1 MKINI
6 LCYLEGINE
15 SDMDVKCGL
24 LAEEQV
30 FFEELHV
37 QSGVSWATLASL
49 LLEEAWNFLFPQPL
63 VAIANQYFY
72 MVGLFGYDDLSY
84 AATIKKS

>member
-49 LLEEAWNFLFPQPL
+49 CLKKHGPFCFLCHSLQ
-63 VAIANQYFY
+63 
-72 MVGLFGYDDLSY
+72 
-84 AATIKKS
+84 